1 LFTWGGRLG
10 IRKVRLNYESFFR
23 WLGKTSS
30 GTFVA
35 CIGLNNR
42 FTFNPPYRWCSFDAP
57 SHSLKDSN
65 VNLKV
70 KIKEKIVGVCSLVHN
85 TLGVKG
91 HAGALGW
98 GLAWV
103 ISTSIIHIDL
113 HKPNNKLVS
122 GLLEHFWCTDE
133 SWTYID
139 SQNSPQLKLGGSHH
153 LPLYNIIWD

>member
-1 LFTWGGRLG
+1 
-10 IRKVRLNYESFFR
+10 
-23 WLGKTSS
+23 
-30 GTFVA
+30 
-35 CIGLNNR
+35 
-42 FTFNPPYRWCSFDAP
+42 
-57 SHSLKDSN
+57 
-65 VNLKV
+65 V
-70 KIKEKIVGVCSLVHN
+70 KIKEKIVGVCSLAHN

-98 GLAWV
+98 GLTRV

-113 HKPNNKLVS
+113 HKPNKLVS